1 MSGETKG
8 AREAIDRMTRNIV
21 NSSNGQ
27 VSRREGQEH
36 RPRRCPPLR
45 PQEET
50 LIILRVYAVYLGR
63 LTP

>member
-27 VSRREGQEH
+27 VSAEKAKSIARDAA
-36 RPRRCPPLR
+36 LR
-45 PQEET
+45 SD
-50 LIILRVYAVYLGR
+50 RKKKR
-63 LTP
+63 